1 MTVVFG
7 VMSAVQK
14 CERRVLAGADACCL
28 QAQMFMR
35 VMSKWAKGV
44 GRNIV

>member
-1 MTVVFG
+1 VFSG
-7 VMSAVQK
+7 NVS
-14 CERRVLAGADACCL
+14 LL

-35 VMSKWAKGV
+35 VMGKWAKGV

>member
-1 MTVVFG
+1 MTVSALLRFG
-7 VMSAVQK
+7 THAH
-14 CERRVLAGADACCL
+14 RA

-44 GRNIV
+44 GRSIV